1 MGQAYAEVWKMAT
14 ATAAGSSEVLAD
26 ATITAMARA
35 AIEAQASVAATAAD
49 KRVILSIVS
58 KITRM
63 RAMRSNMR

>member
-1 MGQAYAEVWKMAT
+1 
-14 ATAAGSSEVLAD
+14 
-26 ATITAMARA
+26 MARA